1 MTTPKAIRT
10 ALVLVL
16 LLGLAGCGDADDTP
30 YLKILGGGFI
40 FNYRIG
46 EAYYGVVVKAE
57 RRLPKGSVIEAEFED
72 PGGGEP
78 IIQRQDVHFGRTEY
92 LFRTTGLRGVRKDRP
107 YRVTVRLRRAGSGA
121 VVAKL
126 SRTFRSSVSQAHLP
140 KVTPGVAAC
149 GPAGRGETTACIT
162 GR

>member
-1 MTTPKAIRT
+1 MPTPKAFRT
-10 ALVLVL
+10 ALALAL
-16 LLGLAGCGDADDTP
+16 LLGLGGCGDADDTP

-72 PGGGEP
+72 PSGGKP
-78 IIQRQDVHFGRTEY
+78 IIRRQDALFGRTEY
-92 LFRTTGLRGVRKDRP
+92 MFRTPPLRGVKKDRP
-107 YRVTVRLRRAGSGA
+107 YRVTVRLRRAGTGA
-121 VVAKL
+121 VIAKL

-140 KVTPGVAAC
+140 NVTPGVAAC
-149 GPAGRGETTACIT
+149 GPGGRGETTACIT